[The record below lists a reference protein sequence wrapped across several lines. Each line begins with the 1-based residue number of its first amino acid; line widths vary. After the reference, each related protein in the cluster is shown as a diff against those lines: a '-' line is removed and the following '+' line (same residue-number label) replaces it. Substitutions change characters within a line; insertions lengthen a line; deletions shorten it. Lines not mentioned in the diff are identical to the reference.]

1 MPVAIFEAGQSMLK
15 SGQPSRGNG
24 YMPDW
29 PSWSIREASQRTGYH
44 PEYLRQLIDQGKIEA
59 EKVGHMW
66 LIKIDS
72 LKSYIKEAEEK
83 NDARFGPHKTTR

>member
-1 MPVAIFEAGQSMLK
+1 MTVAIFEAGRSMIK
-15 SGQPSRGNG
+15 SRQPYRGNG

-29 PSWSIREASQRTGYH
+29 PSWSIREASQKTGYH

-66 LIKIDS
+66 LIKIES
-72 LKSYIKEAEEK
+72 LNGYIKEAKESG
-83 NDARFGPHKTTR
+83 DARFGPHNPR